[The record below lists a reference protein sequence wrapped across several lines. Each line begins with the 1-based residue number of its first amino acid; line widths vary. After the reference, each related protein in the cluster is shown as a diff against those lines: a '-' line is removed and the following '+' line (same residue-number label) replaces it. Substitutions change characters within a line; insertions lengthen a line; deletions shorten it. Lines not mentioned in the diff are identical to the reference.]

1 LKKIYSNPELARFS
15 PRELIAELKARGY
28 TGELKYT
35 QKYHYKWKSYVYW
48 LQPNVRT
55 NVLMCC
61 NNSWDFSKLPVVEH
75 FNYKE
80 IMITGGEPL
89 LFPEKLANLAES
101 IKTVQKLAYGN
112 KGKLF
117 LYTALADMLPNYI
130 RYFDG
135 VVYTPHSVN
144 DVHSLLEANN
154 FLLDY
159 KDELME
165 SKSLRLNLFPDIKKH
180 IPDNTDLSLWKVKD
194 MQWIKDCPVPADEE
208 FKRVAELWEV
218 E

>member
-1 LKKIYSNPELARFS
+1 MEKLRLLVTTKC
-15 PRELIAELKARGY
+15 
-28 TGELKYT
+28 
-35 QKYHYKWKSYVYW
+35 
-48 LQPNVRT
+48 PNKCP
-55 NVLMCC
+55 MCC

-130 RYFDG
+130 RYQMELFTLHILLMMFI
-135 VVYTPHSVN
+135 VYWRPIIFCWTTKMN
-144 DVHSLLEANN
+144 
-154 FLLDY
+154 
-159 KDELME
+159 
-165 SKSLRLNLFPDIKKH
+165 
-180 IPDNTDLSLWKVKD
+180 LWKVNLFDSIFFLILKSIFLIT
-194 MQWIKDCPVPADEE
+194 QTFRYGK
-208 FKRVAELWEV
+208 
-218 E
+218 

>member
-1 LKKIYSNPELARFS
+1 
-15 PRELIAELKARGY
+15 
-28 TGELKYT
+28 
-35 QKYHYKWKSYVYW
+35 
-48 LQPNVRT
+48 
-55 NVLMCC
+55 
-61 NNSWDFSKLPVVEH
+61 
-75 FNYKE
+75 
-80 IMITGGEPL
+80 MITGGEPL

-144 DVHSLLEANN
+144 DIHSLLEANN

-165 SKSLRLNLFPDIKKH
+165 SKRYAMDQRL
-180 IPDNTDLSLWKVKD
+180 
-194 MQWIKDCPVPADEE
+194 PVPADEE

>member
-1 LKKIYSNPELARFS
+1 MEKLRLLVTTKC
-15 PRELIAELKARGY
+15 
-28 TGELKYT
+28 
-35 QKYHYKWKSYVYW
+35 
-48 LQPNVRT
+48 PNKCP
-55 NVLMCC
+55 MCC

-144 DVHSLLEANN
+144 DVHSLLEAKIFCWITKMN
-154 FLLDY
+154 
-159 KDELME
+159 
-165 SKSLRLNLFPDIKKH
+165 
-180 IPDNTDLSLWKVKD
+180 LWKVNLFGSIFFLILKSIFLTT
-194 MQWIKDCPVPADEE
+194 QTFRYGK
-208 FKRVAELWEV
+208 
-218 E
+218 

>member
-1 LKKIYSNPELARFS
+1 MEKLRLLVTTKC
-15 PRELIAELKARGY
+15 
-28 TGELKYT
+28 
-35 QKYHYKWKSYVYW
+35 
-48 LQPNVRT
+48 PNKCP
-55 NVLMCC
+55 MCC

-180 IPDNTDLSLWKVKD
+180 IFLLSSLYIYHGQKYVIYPHFHK
-194 MQWIKDCPVPADEE
+194 IIISSTNPHIIS
-208 FKRVAELWEV
+208 V

>member
-1 LKKIYSNPELARFS
+1 MEKLRLLVTTKC
-15 PRELIAELKARGY
+15 
-28 TGELKYT
+28 
-35 QKYHYKWKSYVYW
+35 
-48 LQPNVRT
+48 PNKCP
-55 NVLMCC
+55 MCC

-130 RYFDG
+130 RYFEELFTLHILLMMFI
-135 VVYTPHSVN
+135 VYWRPIIFCWITKMN
-144 DVHSLLEANN
+144 
-154 FLLDY
+154 
-159 KDELME
+159 
-165 SKSLRLNLFPDIKKH
+165 
-180 IPDNTDLSLWKVKD
+180 LWKVNLFGSIFFLILKSIFLTT
-194 MQWIKDCPVPADEE
+194 QTFRYGK
-208 FKRVAELWEV
+208 
-218 E
+218 